1 MPPPPPDRL
10 VDAPAG
16 HPEPIDH
23 YAPLPTR
30 KERRR
35 AKRAASPRPP
45 ASTGQKV
52 AIIAASV
59 FGFVVVLVL
68 GISAVATVSSVVAGD
83 PVADPPISDPVIT
96 DEWTTYPGNAYVDS
110 ADVFDDPSKE
120 TIVQQANAFV
130 DEYKAALT
138 EEFGVTWTQNY
149 PEYLAIASNGYGG
162 DSMLYDFDSVEW
174 QGTVALD
181 DPGARERAYEI
192 FDALLTTYGALDQW
206 LSNDL
211 YDDDPD
217 ASKSQFGAEKLDDQ
231 PMWTFY
237 GTDLIVTGS
246 TARGRVFDSNLA
258 RDPSFEGDIWFEL
271 EDVPSGSLVVTVSY
285 SAYNLLSETD
295 RDEFS
300 DRLSQYDE
308 SDKPQG
314 R

>member
-1 MPPPPPDRL
+1 MPPQPPEHL
-10 VDAPAG
+10 VDAPAEA
-16 HPEPIDH
+16 PEPVDNDV
-23 YAPLPTR
+23 PLPTR
-30 KERRR
+30 RQKRSERR
-35 AKRAASPRPP
+35 AAVPRPP

-52 AIIAASV
+52 AIVAASV
-59 FGFVVVLVL
+59 FAFVVILVL
-68 GISAVATVSSVVAGD
+68 GISAVATVSSVIAED
-83 PVADPPISDPVIT
+83 PVESPQAVDPVIV

-110 ADVFDDPSKE
+110 ADVFDDPSME
-120 TIVQQANAFV
+120 TIVQQGNAFV
-130 DEYKAALT
+130 EEYKTALT
-138 EEFGVTWTQNY
+138 AEFGLTWTPNY
-149 PEYLAIASNGYGG
+149 PEYLETASNGYGG
-162 DSMLYDFDSVEW
+162 DSMLYDFDSSEW
-174 QGTVALD
+174 QGPIVLNDA
-181 DPGARERAYEI
+181 GARERVFEI
-192 FDALLTTYGALDQW
+192 FDGLLTKYGALDHW

-246 TARGRVFDSNLA
+246 TARSRVFDSNLA

-285 SAYNLLSETD
+285 SAYNLLSESD
-295 RDEFS
+295 RDEFT

-308 SDKPQG
+308 SNKPAG